1 MDAGKLAPAYQ
12 WRSLSGLGLSALPMV
27 VHGAR
32 NGLCPS
38 PVTSRVRGTGS
49 PGKNVMQKA
58 MMQMHDAGWVGRD
71 LPTIATT
78 ALTAS
83 GLPVGGR
90 MPPVRQPGWL
100 FQSCKALEGQGGRM
114 ATGCHHHGHLRF
126 DSWPAAVWP
135 ARIQIAAVR
144 KQELPHSEQSVN

>member
-1 MDAGKLAPAYQ
+1 MDAGKRAPAYQ
-12 WRSLSGLGLSALPMV
+12 LLAQSGPGLSALPMV

-32 NGLCPS
+32 NGLYPS
-38 PVTSRVRGTGS
+38 PVTNRVRDADHEGE
-49 PGKNVMQKA
+49 NVMQKA

-83 GLPVGGR
+83 GLSVGDR

-100 FQSCKALEGQGGRM
+100 FQSCKALEGLWKARVEGWQQVVTST
-114 ATGCHHHGHLRF
+114 ATSGLAVGLRSGPPEF
-126 DSWPAAVWP
+126 KSQRPETGTA
-135 ARIQIAAVR
+135 I
-144 KQELPHSEQSVN
+144 

>member
-1 MDAGKLAPAYQ
+1 MDDGKRAPTYQ
-12 WRSLSGLGLSALPMV
+12 SQSLSGSGLSALPMV

-38 PVTSRVRGTGS
+38 PVTNRVRDADHEGE
-49 PGKNVMQKA
+49 NVMQKA

-83 GLPVGGR
+83 GLSVGDR

-100 FQSCKALEGQGGRM
+100 LQSHEALEGWRHVM
-114 ATGCHHHGHLRF
+114 T
-126 DSWPAAVWP
+126 
-135 ARIQIAAVR
+135 
-144 KQELPHSEQSVN
+144 